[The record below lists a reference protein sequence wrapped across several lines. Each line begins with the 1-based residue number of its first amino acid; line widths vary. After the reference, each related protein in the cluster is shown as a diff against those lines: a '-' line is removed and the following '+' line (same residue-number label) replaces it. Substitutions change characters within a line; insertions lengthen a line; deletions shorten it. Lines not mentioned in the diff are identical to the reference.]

1 MLTSYLVKDL
11 QLFSKGFTTK
21 KKKAGHGLGLW
32 KVNQI
37 IKMNKNIEIATERSN
52 KFKQAVSI
60 KIAG

>member
-1 MLTSYLVKDL
+1 MLTR
-11 QLFSKGFTTK
+11 
-21 KKKAGHGLGLW
+21 HGLGLW